1 MTTYTTRPSI
11 IWSGYVDILE
21 SGQLRAITPEN
32 RVDEMI
38 AHFVEST
45 RSHFQHVVDRKLAG
59 DERLVI
65 ANGCAYS
72 IGSSSD
78 DPKGFGGQPWLIRFH
93 DGRTVTTVSLW
104 CLGDIPA
111 EWREQ
116 LPDNATL
123 KGI

>member
-1 MTTYTTRPSI
+1 MTYTTRPSTT
-11 IWSGYVDILE
+11 WDGYVDILKD
-21 SGQLRAITPEN
+21 GQLHATAPEN

-38 AHFVEST
+38 AHSVEST
-45 RSHFQHVVDRKLAG
+45 RSHFQAIVDRKLAG

-65 ANGCAYS
+65 AGGCAYS
-72 IGSSSD
+72 IGSSGD
-78 DPKGFGGQPWLIRFH
+78 YPRGFGGQPWFIHFH
-93 DGRTVTTVSLW
+93 DGRSVTTVSLW
-104 CLGDIPA
+104 HFGDIPA